1 MKTLFTNICAWT
13 LLAGA
18 AFGQSQ
24 ELYHIDRPT
33 GANFAWREAM
43 VSLDDLNGDGVPE
56 LLISGSSHG
65 GGEIAT
71 VHSGATGDLM
81 FHLTVPAAALFYG
94 DGFTSLADRNG
105 DGIADIVMLGSR
117 SGAGNSFEG
126 ELRIHSGADG
136 SNLFTFRPPVGMNF
150 VAHAQSFARNL
161 GDMNGDGF
169 EDILCRTNGTL
180 IGPTTYSLMS
190 SADGQPIY
198 SIVIP
203 SGRTSIEGAVLLAD
217 QDGDGRNDLGF
228 TQRASNS
235 AQAFLVIASGA
246 TGQTIREFSIPE
258 LMVRTGNTEP
268 LISVSDRAGS
278 QALSV
283 AYGGVFQGAMGRI
296 SAVHGSVQWSS
307 TCDLSTDVCFG
318 SRLLDVGDLNDDGNS
333 DLVALETGFTA
344 NGALGLQVIDG
355 QTGEVLSEESLPNL
369 VRGYVHG
376 PRLIAMPKADPQGF
390 PTFAIAEDLNN
401 RVSIRRLIPEIGR
414 LSCTAKPNSTGLGAG
429 LHAHGSTD
437 KKINHLELTLE
448 NAPPGSLAI
457 FAYGD
462 SFNRILFGE
471 GVLCIAGHGGRLS
484 VGQVDS
490 MGRLSMP
497 VDLNT
502 HGFVPGAWTL
512 QSLFRDGTELNSSD
526 SITIKF

>member
-1 MKTLFTNICAWT
+1 MKSLPTNICVLT

-24 ELYHIDRPT
+24 ELYHIDRPA

-56 LLISGSSHG
+56 LLISGSNHG
-65 GGEIAT
+65 GGQVAT
-71 VHSGATGDLM
+71 VHSGSTGDLM
-81 FHLTVPAAALFYG
+81 FHLTVPAVDLFYG

-105 DGIADIVMLGSR
+105 DGISEIVMLGSR
-117 SGAGNSFEG
+117 SGANNSFEG

-136 SNLFTFRPPVGMNF
+136 SSLFAFRPPVGMNF
-150 VAHAQSFARNL
+150 AAHAQSSAKIL
-161 GDMNGDGF
+161 GDMDGDGF

-198 SIVIP
+198 TIAIP
-203 SGRTSIEGAVLLAD
+203 NGRASIEGAALLAD
-217 QDGDGRNDLGF
+217 QDGDGKNDLGL
-228 TQRASNS
+228 TQRSSNS
-235 AQAFLVIASGA
+235 AEAFLVIASGV

-268 LISVSDRAGS
+268 LIGVSDGAGS
-278 QALSV
+278 QASSV

-296 SAVHGSVQWSS
+296 SAVNGSVEWSS

-344 NGALGLQVIDG
+344 NGALGMQVIDG
-355 QTGEVLSEESLPNL
+355 QTGSVLSEESLPNL

-376 PRLIAMPKADPQGF
+376 PRLIAMPNADLQGF
-390 PTFAIAEDLNN
+390 PAFAIAEDLNN
-401 RVSIRRLIPEIGR
+401 RVSIRRLIPEIGK
-414 LSCTAKPNSTGLGAG
+414 LSCIAKLNSTGLGAE

-437 KKINHLELTLE
+437 QKIDHLELTLE
-448 NAPPGSLAI
+448 QAPPGAFAI

-462 SFNRILFGE
+462 SANRILFGE
-471 GVLCIAGHGGRLS
+471 GVLCVAGQGGRLS
-484 VGQVDS
+484 LGQVDS
-490 MGRLSMP
+490 TGRMSLQ

-502 HGFVPGAWTL
+502 QHFSSGAWTF
-512 QSLFRDGTELNSSD
+512 QSIFRDGAKLNSSD